1 MKKAGTFFSKVRSLC
16 REYIKTSLKG
26 WLIFFLMLGVASAI
40 CAMLMRTT
48 TSDVYVPLI
57 FVLAV
62 LIISLSTDG
71 YFYGFLAAFVSVV
84 FVNFAFTFPYLKL
97 DFTIYD
103 YPLTF
108 MTMLAV
114 GFATS
119 TLTARLKAQERLHM
133 ESERE
138 KMRANLLRAISHDLR
153 TPLTAISGSISTVLE
168 GDEVLTKQ
176 QKNELLLDA
185 KKDAE
190 WLCRMVENLLSIT
203 RMNGADM
210 GGITKNDEILEE
222 VLSEA
227 VTAFKK
233 RHDDVPVS
241 VSVPETMIF
250 LPMDA
255 MLIEQVLINLMDNA
269 VVHGGHVSQIKI
281 NAREENGMAI
291 VSVADN
297 GRGIDEDTLPHLFD
311 GSLQLSGNKSADTT
325 RSMGIG
331 LSVCKTIVAA
341 HGGDIYA
348 ENLPEGGAMFTFTL
362 PLGGTSYDNQG

>member
-26 WLIFFLMLGVASAI
+26 WLIFFSTLGVASAI

-48 TSDVYVPLI
+48 TSDVHVPLI

-62 LIISLSTDG
+62 LIISLSTAG
-71 YFYGFLAAFVSVV
+71 YFY
-84 FVNFAFTFPYLKL
+84 
-97 DFTIYD
+97 
-103 YPLTF
+103 
-108 MTMLAV
+108 

-119 TLTARLKAQERLHM
+119 TLTARLKAQEKLHM

-227 VTAFKK
+227 VMAFKK

-241 VSVPETMIF
+241 VSVPETMIV

-255 MLIEQVLINLMDNA
+255 LLA
-269 VVHGGHVSQIKI
+269 
-281 NAREENGMAI
+281 AWA
-291 VSVADN
+291 
-297 GRGIDEDTLPHLFD
+297 
-311 GSLQLSGNKSADTT
+311 SA
-325 RSMGIG
+325 
-331 LSVCKTIVAA
+331 
-341 HGGDIYA
+341 
-348 ENLPEGGAMFTFTL
+348 
-362 PLGGTSYDNQG
+362 

>member
-1 MKKAGTFFSKVRSLC
+1 MKKVSTFFSKVRSLC
-16 REYIKTSLKG
+16 RGIHKNKPQGLADILLDAG
-26 WLIFFLMLGVASAI
+26 RRIRDMRHAHAHDDLG
-40 CAMLMRTT
+40 CACPADIRAGRAYHL
-48 TSDVYVPLI
+48 
-57 FVLAV
+57 
-62 LIISLSTDG
+62 LSTDG

-97 DFTIYD
+97 DFTIYG

-119 TLTARLKAQERLHM
+119 TLTARLKAQEKLHM

-227 VTAFKK
+227 VAW
-233 RHDDVPVS
+233 
-241 VSVPETMIF
+241 
-250 LPMDA
+250 
-255 MLIEQVLINLMDNA
+255 
-269 VVHGGHVSQIKI
+269 
-281 NAREENGMAI
+281 
-291 VSVADN
+291 
-297 GRGIDEDTLPHLFD
+297 
-311 GSLQLSGNKSADTT
+311 LSKA
-325 RSMGIG
+325 
-331 LSVCKTIVAA
+331 
-341 HGGDIYA
+341 
-348 ENLPEGGAMFTFTL
+348 P
-362 PLGGTSYDNQG
+362 